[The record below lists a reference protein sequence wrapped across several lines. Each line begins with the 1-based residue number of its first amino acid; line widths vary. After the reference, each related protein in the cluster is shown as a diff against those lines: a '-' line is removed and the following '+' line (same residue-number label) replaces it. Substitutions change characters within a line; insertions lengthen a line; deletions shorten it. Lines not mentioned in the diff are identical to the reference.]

1 MIISIIFWAACGL
14 TCAVWAEKKGKNPY
28 LWFLVGLF
36 FSVAGVVIAYFK
48 LRRKTP
54 INPAKKQPDRFPL
67 SENYGKTRLWF
78 IIEKNNEVSNSM
90 SFYALK
96 KKFDEKLIDES
107 TYVWMEALPDWQRLG
122 TVETTS

>member
-48 LRRKTP
+48 LRHKTP
-54 INPAKKQPDRFPL
+54 LQPAKQLPDRFPV

-78 IIEKNNEVSNSM
+78 IIEKNNEVSGSM

-107 TYVWMEALPDWQRLG
+107 TYVWTEALPDWQRLG